1 MAEIKY
7 LEINADDRSIII
19 PEGENLLGV
28 ENDNK
33 GVRKYFI
40 CPKIVGDNIDLT
52 KSDVYINVQNASGEK
67 SGKDRYPVQNMTASG
82 DNVTFEWVLER
93 KVTSHK
99 GSVRFAVCVREKGSE
114 REWHTTFAT
123 GNALEGEELFE
134 SAELEARGQD
144 FIGILTSDA
153 NADANSIES
162 GKSAYVNGKKIE
174 GSGATAH
181 DKTGALITGSIP
193 VNSRL
198 TGAVKE
204 EDVKYSKE
212 QTDFGTLY
220 HININ
225 PRIYPSDKQEQIILR
240 GDQQRCNMYIPA
252 NFFGNASPS
261 EVKKGVTFTSINGL
275 KATGTADMSGGISN
289 NNCEAYLVDV
299 TNPTVSFKTAS
310 GTIKAYGYA
319 YETTKSQWGGSTTTT
334 VYAFNGTNYYKSAFY
349 GSPAATN
356 ITLGV
361 SGGKLTGLPTG
372 LSGGTLL
379 VVRGI

>member
-52 KSDVYINVQNASGEK
+52 KSDVYINVQNASGGK
-67 SGKDRYPVQNMTASG
+67 SGKDRYPVQNMTDSG

-99 GSVRFAVCVREKGSE
+99 GSVRFAVCVREKGTE

-134 SAELEARGQD
+134 PAELEARGQD

-174 GSGATAH
+174 GALTSKNELSVNVT
-181 DKTGALITGSIP
+181 KTELAFKQSLAPG
-193 VNSRL
+193 
-198 TGAVKE
+198 TGAVYTPVVKHTGTIKLANQNNPVLLKDNVEKTFSCVEDISNYGNAGSGDVRVGKTFTSEAGVKE
-204 EDVKYSKE
+204 
-212 QTDFGTLY
+212 TGTLVV
-220 HININ
+220 
-225 PRIYPSDKQEQIILR
+225 
-240 GDQQRCNMYIPA
+240 
-252 NFFGNASPS
+252 S
-261 EVKKGVTFTSINGL
+261 EVK
-275 KATGTADMSGGISN
+275 
-289 NNCEAYLVDV
+289 Y
-299 TNPTVSFKTAS
+299 
-310 GTIKAYGYA
+310 GTITGKGMN
-319 YETTKSQWGGSTTTT
+319 SQ
-334 VYAFNGTNYYKSAFY
+334 V
-349 GSPAATN
+349 
-356 ITLGV
+356 IE
-361 SGGKLTGLPTG
+361 TG
-372 LSGGTLL
+372 LSNISRFVLVRKFPSSNAKHGILALVYKDGKLSGIAGFIGVGYNSVDNHSIGTVAINKGTITYTPKTDEDMSALTE
-379 VVRGI
+379 GDTYDWIAINE

>member
-19 PEGENLLGV
+19 PAGENLLGV
-28 ENDNK
+28 ENDNE
-33 GVRKYFI
+33 GARKYFR

-99 GSVRFAVCVREKGSE
+99 GSVRFAVCVREKGTE

-134 SAELEARGQD
+134 PAELEARGQD

-174 GSGATAH
+174 GTLTGKNDIKATTKNTELSSTPITIPGYGQSTLPVLKHTIEVSLA
-181 DKTGALITGSIP
+181 DANKPVLLKGDAKKTVVYDEAGSIYGDAKA
-193 VNSRL
+193 S
-198 TGAVKE
+198 
-204 EDVKYSKE
+204 DVRVGK
-212 QTDFGTLY
+212 
-220 HININ
+220 
-225 PRIYPSDKQEQIILR
+225 
-240 GDQQRCNMYIPA
+240 
-252 NFFGNASPS
+252 
-261 EVKKGVTFTSINGL
+261 TFTSSNGVKITGTLSVSAKTMKGIVTGGGANAVAFDTGL
-275 KATGTADMSGGISN
+275 KAISCIVIMQTVTSTSDTGIIALLHQNGKTKGIGNSYSQYLKTSSTSTGTIAINGGEVTYTPKN
-289 NNCEAYLVDV
+289 GTEV
-299 TNPTVSFKTAS
+299 TNMVD
-310 GTIKAYGYA
+310 
-319 YETTKSQWGGSTTTT
+319 
-334 VYAFNGTNYYKSAFY
+334 
-349 GSPAATN
+349 
-356 ITLGV
+356 
-361 SGGKLTGLPTG
+361 GKEYTWIAIGE
-372 LSGGTLL
+372 
-379 VVRGI
+379 

>member
-19 PEGENLLGV
+19 PAGENLLGV

-33 GVRKYFI
+33 GARKYFI

-52 KSDVYINVQNASGEK
+52 KSDVYINVQNASGGK

-99 GSVRFAVCVREKGSE
+99 GSVRFAVCVREKGTE

-134 SAELEARGQD
+134 PAELEARGQD

-174 GSGATAH
+174 GTLTGENDIKATTKNTKLSSIPTTIPGYGQSTLPVLKHTIEVSLA
-181 DKTGALITGSIP
+181 DANKPVLLKGGVKKMVVYDEAGSIYGDAKASDVRIGKTFTSSNGVNITG
-193 VNSRL
+193 
-198 TGAVKE
+198 
-204 EDVKYSKE
+204 
-212 QTDFGTLY
+212 TLVT
-220 HININ
+220 
-225 PRIYPSDKQEQIILR
+225 
-240 GDQQRCNMYIPA
+240 
-252 NFFGNASPS
+252 S
-261 EVKKGVTFTSINGL
+261 EVK
-275 KATGTADMSGGISN
+275 
-289 NNCEAYLVDV
+289 Y
-299 TNPTVSFKTAS
+299 
-310 GTIKAYGYA
+310 GTITGKGMN
-319 YETTKSQWGGSTTTT
+319 SQ
-334 VYAFNGTNYYKSAFY
+334 A
-349 GSPAATN
+349 
-356 ITLGV
+356 IE
-361 SGGKLTGLPTG
+361 TG
-372 LSGGTLL
+372 LSNVSRFIMARKFPSSNAKHGILSLVYKDEKLSGIAGFIGVGYNSVDNHSIGTVAINKGTITYTPKTDEDMSALTE
-379 VVRGI
+379 GDTYDWIAINE

>member
-19 PEGENLLGV
+19 PAGENLLGV

-33 GVRKYFI
+33 GARKYFI

-52 KSDVYINVQNASGEK
+52 KSDIYINVQNASGEK

-99 GSVRFAVCVREKGSE
+99 GSVRFAVCVREKGTE

-134 SAELEARGQD
+134 PAELEVRGQD

-174 GSGATAH
+174 GALTSKNEIKAVTK
-181 DKTGALITGSIP
+181 KTELSSTPIIIPNYGQSTMPVLKHTIEVSLADTSKPVLLKGDIKKTVVYNEAGSIYGDAKASDVRVGKTFTSSNGVKITG
-193 VNSRL
+193 
-198 TGAVKE
+198 
-204 EDVKYSKE
+204 
-212 QTDFGTLY
+212 TLVT
-220 HININ
+220 
-225 PRIYPSDKQEQIILR
+225 
-240 GDQQRCNMYIPA
+240 
-252 NFFGNASPS
+252 S
-261 EVKKGVTFTSINGL
+261 EVK
-275 KATGTADMSGGISN
+275 
-289 NNCEAYLVDV
+289 Y
-299 TNPTVSFKTAS
+299 
-310 GTIKAYGYA
+310 GTITGKGMNSLA
-319 YETTKSQWGGSTTTT
+319 
-334 VYAFNGTNYYKSAFY
+334 
-349 GSPAATN
+349 
-356 ITLGV
+356 IT
-361 SGGKLTGLPTG
+361 TG
-372 LSGGTLL
+372 LSDVTKFMLTRRYPTIGSEAKSGVLALVYKEGQLSGITATAGGSFTTVARNVGTVTINKGTITYTPKSNESTSALTE
-379 VVRGI
+379 GDTYDWIAINE

>member
-19 PEGENLLGV
+19 PAGENLLGV
-28 ENDNK
+28 ENDNE
-33 GVRKYFI
+33 GVRKYFR

-174 GSGATAH
+174 GALTSKNEIKAVTK
-181 DKTGALITGSIP
+181 KTELSSTPIIIPNYGQSTTPVLKHTIEVSLADTSKPVLLKGDVKKTVVYDEAGSIYGDAKASDVRVGKTFTSSNGVKITG
-193 VNSRL
+193 
-198 TGAVKE
+198 
-204 EDVKYSKE
+204 
-212 QTDFGTLY
+212 TLVT
-220 HININ
+220 
-225 PRIYPSDKQEQIILR
+225 
-240 GDQQRCNMYIPA
+240 
-252 NFFGNASPS
+252 S
-261 EVKKGVTFTSINGL
+261 EVK
-275 KATGTADMSGGISN
+275 
-289 NNCEAYLVDV
+289 Y
-299 TNPTVSFKTAS
+299 
-310 GTIKAYGYA
+310 GTITGKGMN
-319 YETTKSQWGGSTTTT
+319 SQ
-334 VYAFNGTNYYKSAFY
+334 A
-349 GSPAATN
+349 
-356 ITLGV
+356 IE
-361 SGGKLTGLPTG
+361 TG
-372 LSGGTLL
+372 LSNVSRFIMARKFPSSNAKHGILALVYKDGKLSGIAGFIGVGYNSVDNHSIGTVAINKGTITYTPKADEDMSALTE
-379 VVRGI
+379 GDTYDWIAINE